1 MCFFGRHFHRAR
13 RFKGSV
19 YMLLVKLGGMLTDY
33 GWGETRTGM
42 CKTIYGPF
50 VHSELAA
57 MLEFVQAR

>member
-1 MCFFGRHFHRAR
+1 
-13 RFKGSV
+13 
-19 YMLLVKLGGMLTDY
+19 MLLVKLGGMLTDY